1 LSFLIISVFLM
12 SIFFEWVHPIFCF
25 FFHGVH
31 FILLLHQ
38 MSCFIPFLFSWSNN
52 ICWHPTMSYQPL
64 TTLLELYEAIN
75 RYNKLYSS
83 PGLKLTASA
92 KPGTLSIRYMV
103 VFFLIH
109 GDHLGAHWYNF
120 LMDMLSSI
128 SNCGSMVRG

>member
-1 LSFLIISVFLM
+1 
-12 SIFFEWVHPIFCF
+12 
-25 FFHGVH
+25 
-31 FILLLHQ
+31 
-38 MSCFIPFLFSWSNN
+38 
-52 ICWHPTMSYQPL
+52 MSYQPL

-83 PGLKLTASA
+83 PGLKLTAST

-120 LMDMLSSI
+120 LMDMLSLI